1 MAGNQHGRDPL
12 LPVRT
17 TLVFLLGV
25 LSGAGAGAL
34 TVFAGAPVPYG
45 VLVGAGALAAAV
57 RFFDWL
63 VQRK

>member
-1 MAGNQHGRDPL
+1 MAANQDDRSPL

-17 TLVFLLGV
+17 TLVFLLSVLTGIGAGV
-25 LSGAGAGAL
+25 L
-34 TVFAGAPVPYG
+34 TVSADAPVPYG

-63 VQRK
+63 VN